1 MVYREIPY
9 QLAFVNQRCAMD
21 LFIRIR
27 NDYRLFGAKGA
38 YFTEDQYR
46 QFNNT
51 QIFILA
57 KDNATADEDMD
68 ACIMDILT
76 DPLVSRQAKID
87 IVHTMSLK
95 SIRGIFQG
103 LSSRSISE
111 LRMIS
116 KNIVRLIHA
125 DASILGDL
133 VRISD
138 CDHYIFRHSLK
149 VGIYGISL
157 SMAIF
162 KDRMHSHKM
171 EELCTAFFLHD
182 IGMAKI
188 PDEIRDKTGPLTENE
203 QSVMEKHP
211 VWGYEKLRKSGLLN
225 DEASATVLFHHEK
238 YNGKG
243 YPFRKSGEDIPVHAR
258 ICAVVDTFDTII
270 GKRFH
275 EDTESS
281 FEALKIMHQDMAGN
295 FDDGIFPSF
304 IKLLGPGD

>member
-57 KDNATADEDMD
+57 KNDATADEDMD
-68 ACIMDILT
+68 TCIMDILA

-87 IVHTMSLK
+87 IVHTLSLK

-116 KNIVRLIHA
+116 KNIVRLIHT
-125 DASILGDL
+125 DASIMDDL
-133 VRISD
+133 VRIAGS
-138 CDHYIFRHSLK
+138 DHYIFRHSLK
-149 VGIYGISL
+149 VGIYGTCL

-162 KDRMHSHKM
+162 KDRIHAHKM

-182 IGMAKI
+182 IGMARI
-188 PDEIRDKTGPLTENE
+188 PDEIRDKTDPLTENE
-203 QSVMEKHP
+203 LGVVEKHP
-211 VWGYEKLRKSGLLN
+211 VWGYEKLRKSGLLS
-225 DEASATVLFHHEK
+225 DEANEIVLYHHERCD
-238 YNGKG
+238 GRG
-243 YPFRKSGEDIPVHAR
+243 YPFRKTGDDIPVHAR

-270 GKRFH
+270 GKRFQ

-281 FEALKIMHQDMAGN
+281 FEALRIMHQDMAGA
-295 FDDGIFPSF
+295 FDDGIFLSF
-304 IKLLGPGD
+304 IKLLG